1 MYPYVYTYIWDM
13 GKVAITNPTLKKK
26 IMTCSIEKLI
36 DFRKDVLHL
45 FEEYFSDL
53 IDGTEKK
60 LLNESTVSA
69 DTTTTDAVPSIQQPT
84 IVRSS
89 GIGKQFVE
97 QNSLLTD
104 LFKSTHFRTIY
115 HIFIA
120 SLIMLILNLMIQ
132 ELALNGSIN
141 LKLDLFYWCFGKFP
155 MLITIWLSMFSS
167 VVLLLY
173 PSYHCWAYNV
183 ENLPSL
189 NILFLTLYIAYM
201 AALIVVPIHYVLKF
215 DLPLATTMVIACEQV
230 RFLMKAYSFVRE
242 NVPKSFQ
249 YKAMK
254 QRNKQKADTVRD
266 PCPDFGRFLYFL
278 FAPTLIYRDNY
289 PRKSKVEWK
298 YVVRNFVEVAGCL
311 FYAYYLFIHFCE
323 PIFQN
328 FNKDHVTWRN
338 YLLASLGCVLPGSLC
353 FVLAF
358 FAVLH
363 CWMNAF
369 AEMLQFSDRL
379 FYADWWNAT
388 SMSSYYRRW
397 NIIVHDWLY
406 AYVYQDMQPLFGDSY
421 RTAAMTVVFLLSAVV
436 HEYIITLTLR
446 FFYPVLFIQF
456 FLCAGPIGIMRLMRS
471 TNTRAWNVCLWF
483 LIMLGNGILMCTYS
497 CEWYARSNCPPVYN
511 NFLDLIIPRSW
522 TCQADAAEVIRL
534 RR

>member
-1 MYPYVYTYIWDM
+1 MLHMTNLPDIKWNQVCLLNVTIEM
-13 GKVAITNPTLKKK
+13 LFTKVSNKDVCANRKDVK

-69 DTTTTDAVPSIQQPT
+69 DTTTTDAVPSTQQPT
-84 IVRSS
+84 IV
-89 GIGKQFVE
+89 
-97 QNSLLTD
+97 D

-173 PSYHCWAYNV
+173 PSYHCWAYN
-183 ENLPSL
+183 
-189 NILFLTLYIAYM
+189 
-201 AALIVVPIHYVLKF
+201 
-215 DLPLATTMVIACEQV
+215 
-230 RFLMKAYSFVRE
+230 
-242 NVPKSFQ
+242 
-249 YKAMK
+249 
-254 QRNKQKADTVRD
+254 
-266 PCPDFGRFLYFL
+266 
-278 FAPTLIYRDNY
+278 
-289 PRKSKVEWK
+289 
-298 YVVRNFVEVAGCL
+298 
-311 FYAYYLFIHFCE
+311 
-323 PIFQN
+323 N

-406 AYVYQDMQPLFGDSY
+406 TYVYQDMQPLFGDSY

-497 CEWYARSNCPPVYN
+497 CEWYARSNCPPN

>member
-1 MYPYVYTYIWDM
+1 
-13 GKVAITNPTLKKK
+13 
-26 IMTCSIEKLI
+26 MTCSIEKLI

-69 DTTTTDAVPSIQQPT
+69 DTTTTDAVPPTQQPT
-84 IVRSS
+84 IVYTFLRSS

-120 SLIMLILNLMIQ
+120 SLIMLILNFMIQ

-183 ENLPSL
+183 
-189 NILFLTLYIAYM
+189 
-201 AALIVVPIHYVLKF
+201 
-215 DLPLATTMVIACEQV
+215 

-242 NVPKSFQ
+242 NVRKSFQ

-254 QRNKQKADTVRD
+254 QRNKQKTDTVRD

-289 PRKSKVEWK
+289 PRKSKVDWK
-298 YVVRNFVEVAGCL
+298 YV
-311 FYAYYLFIHFCE
+311 
-323 PIFQN
+323 N

-406 AYVYQDMQPLFGDSY
+406 TYVYQDMQPLFGDSY

>member
-1 MYPYVYTYIWDM
+1 MLHMTNLPDIKWNQVCLLNVTIEM
-13 GKVAITNPTLKKK
+13 LFTKVSNKDVCANRKDVK

-60 LLNESTVSA
+60 LLNESTVLA
-69 DTTTTDAVPSIQQPT
+69 DTTTTDAVPSTQQPT

-89 GIGKQFVE
+89 GVGKQFVE

-215 DLPLATTMVIACEQV
+215 DLPLATTMV

-242 NVPKSFQ
+242 NVRKSFQ

-254 QRNKQKADTVRD
+254 QRNKQKTDTVKD

-289 PRKSKVEWK
+289 PRKSKVDWK

-388 SMSSYYRRW
+388 SMSSYYRSDDRCISVVGSGSRIYNNADSSVFLSSAVYSIFSLRRSNW
-397 NIIVHDWLY
+397 NY
-406 AYVYQDMQPLFGDSY
+406 AFDAFDKHQGLE
-421 RTAAMTVVFLLSAVV
+421 RLLVVFDHARKRDIDV
-436 HEYIITLTLR
+436 YIQLR
-446 FFYPVLFIQF
+446 
-456 FLCAGPIGIMRLMRS
+456 M
-471 TNTRAWNVCLWF
+471 
-483 LIMLGNGILMCTYS
+483 
-497 CEWYARSNCPPVYN
+497 N